1 MASPSDGSLKRLIR
15 EGRGIMT
22 RTIVFLMTLMFV
34 LPSDGSTQAVP
45 SPGDRIRI
53 RQVDGPVLTGT
64 LATASAETIQL
75 SLDSEGPTVEVPLQ
89 GIEALEISLGRQR
102 RSGKYIGLTVAATS
116 LVGATIGLIAYEDP
130 EPCFLCF
137 GPETRW
143 EYMGLGFASGV
154 LIGLPLGALIGSV
167 VREER
172 WSPVSLP
179 APAASRLSIRPVI
192 GSPVG
197 VAGSIRVGGL

>member
-1 MASPSDGSLKRLIR
+1 MPRA
-15 EGRGIMT
+15 M
-22 RTIVFLMTLMFV
+22 VFLMTLMFV
-34 LPSDGSTQAVP
+34 LPSDGSAQAAP

-64 LATASAETIQL
+64 FATASAETIQL
-75 SLDSEGPTVEVPLQ
+75 SLDSEGPTVEVPVE

-102 RSGKYIGLTVAATS
+102 RFGKYIGLTVAATS
-116 LVGATIGLIAYEDP
+116 LVGATIGLMAYDDR
-130 EPCFLCF
+130 PCSFLCF
-137 GPETRW
+137 GPNTRG
-143 EYMGLGFASGV
+143 EYMGLGFAYGV

-192 GSPVG
+192 GSQVG
-197 VAGSIRVGGL
+197 FAGSIRVGGL